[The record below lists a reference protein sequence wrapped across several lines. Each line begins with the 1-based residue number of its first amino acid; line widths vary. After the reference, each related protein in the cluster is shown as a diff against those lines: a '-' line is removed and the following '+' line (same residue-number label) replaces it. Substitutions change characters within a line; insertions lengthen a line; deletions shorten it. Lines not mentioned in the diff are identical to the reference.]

1 MVEFAPRLA
10 AQARVD
16 ARQGAQA
23 RGHDRLSTQRTPSI
37 VTSLNPVESGEEPP
51 RARRQPLGSQA
62 AALPLLGDLCG
73 IEKLAFRSGVVGNR
87 VGSA

>member
-1 MVEFAPRLA
+1 MIEFAPRLA

-23 RGHDRLSTQRTPSI
+23 RGHDRLSTQRTASI
-37 VTSLNPVESGEEPP
+37 VTSLNPIEGSEEPP
-51 RARRQPLGSQA
+51 RARCQPLRSQA

-73 IEKLAFRSGVVGNR
+73 IEKLAFASGVVGNSI
-87 VGSA
+87 GTA